1 MLSVSEASAAVLSN
15 LFKPSIETVPF
26 QHAVNKV
33 LAEKVMADRDFPPFD
48 RVSMDGIA
56 IRFTDWEEGGR
67 KFIIES
73 IQAAGEEQ
81 KFLAGDGNCVEVMTG
96 AVLPG
101 NTDTVVRY
109 EDLEIN
115 SGTAVI
121 SSDVILTKRQN
132 IHGQGRDAA
141 NGSLLL
147 EPGIILSPAEIAL
160 LAAVGKSN
168 VNIFSFPRT
177 AIIASGDELVDVS
190 AIPLSHQ
197 IRRSNTF
204 AIQAAMKTLGWEGDT
219 FHLADNKEQM
229 LSAMKDIVDTY
240 QVIILSGGV
249 SKGKFDF
256 VPAVLEEIGV
266 RKLFHRVNQRPGKP
280 FWFGNSEKGI
290 TVFALPGNPVSTYM
304 CFYRYIKPWLFKSLG
319 VKNENQVAV
328 LAKGFSFA
336 DKLTYF
342 LQVAVKNENGQ
353 LMAYPDPGGGSGD
366 FANLKN
372 VTGFLELPE
381 DQSRFSAG
389 DVFPYISFRN
399 AV

>member
-1 MLSVSEASAAVLSN
+1 MVTVSEASTIVLNN
-15 LFKPSIETVPF
+15 LFKPSVETVAF
-26 QHAVNKV
+26 QDAVNKV
-33 LAEKVMADRDFPPFD
+33 LAERIVADRDFPPFD

-56 IRFTDWEEGGR
+56 IRFKEWEEGR
-67 KFIIES
+67 REFNIEN

-81 KFLAGDGNCVEVMTG
+81 KLLNGAGNCLEVMTG

-101 NTDTVVRY
+101 NTDTVIRY
-109 EDLEIN
+109 EDLEIS
-115 SGTAVI
+115 SGSAIV
-121 SSDVILTKRQN
+121 SSLAIVKGQN
-132 IHGQGRDAA
+132 IHGRGKDASE
-141 NGSLLL
+141 GSILL

-160 LAAVGKSN
+160 LAAVGQSTVK
-168 VNIFSFPRT
+168 VFSFPRT
-177 AIIASGDELVDVS
+177 AIIASGDELVEVS
-190 AIPLSHQ
+190 ATPLPHQ

-204 AIQAAMKTLGWEGDT
+204 AIQAAMKALGWSGDT
-219 FHLADNKEQM
+219 FHLADNKELM
-229 LSAMKDIVDTY
+229 FSAMKEIIQTY

-280 FWFGNSEKGI
+280 FWFGNSEKGT

-304 CFYRYIKPWLFKSLG
+304 CFYRYIKPWLLESVG
-319 VKNENQVAV
+319 VKNERGVAV
-328 LAKGFSFA
+328 LAKDFSFP

-342 LQVAVKNENGQ
+342 LQVAVRNENGK
-353 LMAYPDPGGGSGD
+353 LMAYPDAGGGSGD

-381 DQSRFSAG
+381 DQSVFNAG
-389 DVFPYISFRN
+389 EVLPYIPFRN
-399 AV
+399 PM